1 MLAAWN
7 SGLRGRIW
15 RLIDV
20 LYDDVKAQVK
30 FGGIETDFFDVHDG
44 VKQGCVLSPVSF
56 CIFIH
61 EFTKLLQKHDV
72 GVRIHNV
79 CVGSL
84 FWADDVVLLANNE
97 NELNRMLNLAAQFA
111 NDWKLSFNHDKS
123 NVLIV
128 GQRLNTEFY
137 RHALAVRG

>member
-44 VKQGCVLSPVSF
+44 VKQGCVLSPVLF

-97 NELNRMLNLAAQFA
+97 NELNRML
-111 NDWKLSFNHDKS
+111 KS
-123 NVLIV
+123 HCL
-128 GQRLNTEFY
+128 
-137 RHALAVRG
+137 